1 MSTVNPIELTA
12 EIVSMFVSNNSV
24 LPGELSALIQTVHA
38 AVTRLA
44 DGGESSAPPPVEAQ
58 TPAVSIRKSVTPDC
72 LICLDDG
79 KKFKSLKRR
88 LAIAR
93 PNGFAEP
100 AAGSRVAGTRISV
113 VTSAL
118 DCSGSFIGR

>member
-1 MSTVNPIELTA
+1 
-12 EIVSMFVSNNSV
+12 
-24 LPGELSALIQTVHA
+24 VHA

-44 DGGESSAPPPVEAQ
+44 DGGESSAPPPFDAQ
-58 TPAVSIRKSVTPDC
+58 TPAVSIRKSVTPDY

-100 AAGSRVAGTRISV
+100 AARVAGTRISV

-118 DCSGSFIGR
+118 DCSGSFMGR